1 MLQNGI
7 SLVYNEGIKLFV
19 LGRTI
24 SMVMDSSKQEVWI
37 GVDVGTTGV
46 RAIAYTEE
54 GLSVCSAE
62 EFYPLLT
69 PHPDWAEESP
79 LQIYE
84 AVEAVIRKTS
94 DQLRY
99 KNKELSGIALS
110 TVMHSFAGLDA
121 DKVALMDM
129 QTWAD
134 SRSAG
139 IVREMKKDPDM
150 CRSFYERTGCPI
162 HSSYPLAKIIW
173 LRQNQPELFDQMKY
187 VGSLK
192 DYIFY
197 NMTGEWVIDKSAAST
212 SGMYNEHT
220 LDWDDEILAYAGVT
234 KAQMPPVVSTTYQAS
249 ITDAAAKAMHVPVG
263 LPVVIGATDGVLVN
277 VGIGAVEA
285 GQLSCTI
292 GTSGALRMLTDKPK
306 TDSQMRTWCYNLTDD
321 IWVAGGAI
329 NNGGMIL
336 RWLRDKICHYG
347 GHNLDNLDI
356 DAYDLMTMKAEHV
369 APGAEGLICLPCFTG
384 ERAPYWNSELRGMF
398 FGFSLNHSRSHMIRA
413 VMEGI
418 CFSLNSVMDALK
430 EFGEVKDIRV
440 SGSFT
445 KSRLWLQI
453 LSDILKEPITLPD
466 NSEGAAFGA
475 AVLGF
480 ISSGRI
486 KDITETAKLVHPK
499 KVYMPDAE
507 NVDVYNEVY
516 DIFKRLY
523 SKTQTEFADI
533 VEFQKKF

>member
-1 MLQNGI
+1 MP
-7 SLVYNEGIKLFV
+7 
-19 LGRTI
+19 
-24 SMVMDSSKQEVWI
+24 MDSANQEVWI

-54 GLSVCSAE
+54 GTNVCSSEA
-62 EFYPLLT
+62 FYPLLT

-84 AVEAVIRKTS
+84 AIEQVVRKTA

-99 KNKELSGIALS
+99 KNKELAGVALS
-110 TVMHSFAGLDA
+110 TVMHSFAGLD
-121 DKVALMDM
+121 DMKEPLMDM

-134 SRSAG
+134 SRSTG
-139 IVREMKKDPDM
+139 IVRKMKKNPEL

-162 HSSYPLAKIIW
+162 HACYPLAKIIW
-173 LRQNQPELFDQMKY
+173 LRENQPELFKQMKY

-234 KAQMPPVVSTTYQAS
+234 KDYMPPVVSTTYS
-249 ITDAAAKAMHVPVG
+249 HPLTDEAAAAMHLPKG

-277 VGIGAVEA
+277 VGIGAVEP
-285 GQLSCTI
+285 GQLSGTI
-292 GTSGALRMLTDKPK
+292 GTSGALRMLTKEPM
-306 TDSQMRTWCYNLTDD
+306 TDPQMRTWCYNLTDD
-321 IWVAGGAI
+321 MWVAGGAI

-336 RWLRDKICHYG
+336 RWVRDKICHYG
-347 GHNLDNLDI
+347 GSALENLDI
-356 DAYDLMTMKAEHV
+356 DPYDLMTMKAEHV
-369 APGAEGLICLPCFTG
+369 DAGADGLICLPYFTG

-418 CFSLNSVMDALK
+418 CYSLNSVMQALK

-445 KSRLWLQI
+445 KSRLWIQI
-453 LSDILKEPITLPD
+453 LSDVLNQPITLPD

-480 ISSGRI
+480 ISSGKMKSIADTAHLVHPRRI
-486 KDITETAKLVHPK
+486 YTPQEENREVYDELYDIFVRLYHNLQTEFSDITE
-499 KVYMPDAE
+499 Y
-507 NVDVYNEVY
+507 
-516 DIFKRLY
+516 
-523 SKTQTEFADI
+523 
-533 VEFQKKF
+533 QKKI